1 MYRDMNGK
9 FLSDEEVQ
17 KIEKRNNELMEKAEN
32 GDMSALLEVQFIFSD
47 ELYKLISKE
56 EN

>member
-9 FLSDEEVQ
+9 SLSDEEVQ
-17 KIEKRNNELMEKAEN
+17 EIEKRNNKLMEKAKN

-47 ELYKLISKE
+47 ELYKMISKE
-56 EN
+56 EK